1 MTAHLVIRD
10 DAYSAPVELDLSPDD
25 LTAIFDRLDAD
36 PTTLTLSIR
45 LAHFLD
51 NAGVDISTPNFTD
64 TRRANP

>member
-10 DAYSAPVELDLSPDD
+10 AAFTAPVELDLSPDD

-36 PTTLTLSIR
+36 PDTLDLSIR

-51 NAGVDISTPNFTD
+51 NAGVDVSTPDFTD